1 MQRLKIA
8 QQIIIVLLF
17 AVLIPFVTIGLII
30 SNISQQSVRRELNY
44 SALEIS
50 RSIGENVESYL
61 KSCQDILNQA
71 ADAITF
77 IPYAADR
84 ADFLSEVEKKSNGIV
99 SLFVAENTSLLK
111 DSYTFDKETSR
122 IILHSPI
129 NDEYSL
135 VAELDAADM
144 QNAVSERYKDEK
156 RQIYILSQDD
166 SLIATNAIDAPEFER
181 LLKNLPQKKKLE
193 TSELFNKYK
202 NQPSAYYALENPR
215 WTVIVNT
222 TENITNATIDKARFR
237 IILSLLLAAFFIIA
251 MVGIYTF
258 YLYINIRQLFKGII
272 AISKGSYERKIHL
285 LKSAFTPH
293 EIVFLAKEFNYM
305 AKKIHQSYKDLSEK
319 NLELER
325 LNDFRT
331 NLVNAISHEF
341 RTPLT
346 SIVGYSSRLLR
357 HDITIDDDTRVKS
370 LKIIKQQA
378 QRLSRMVEDLLVV
391 PEIESFSIQ
400 LNKTEINLGEAIENS
415 VLYANSNNSK
425 FEIELSPDLKSVYAD
440 SDRLEQVL
448 VNLCDNAVK
457 YNRDN
462 EVIRVSAKNIS
473 GRPCVTII
481 NKTLPIPEDMK
492 GKLFDKFIRM
502 DSELTRTTRGTG
514 LGLYIVKGLCAAMD
528 IDIILESQDDYFNI
542 TLVFND
548 YVGRS

>member
-44 SALEIS
+44 SALEMS
-50 RSIGENVESYL
+50 RTIGENIQAYL
-61 KSCQDILNQA
+61 AYSQKKLDEVSS
-71 ADAITF
+71 AITF
-77 IPYAADR
+77 IPYATDR
-84 ADFLSEVEKKSNGIV
+84 ADYLTEIESKDKSFKNFEIVE
-99 SLFVAENTSLLK
+99 LK
-111 DSYTFDKETSR
+111 DVPKDDYLFNKNESSISLYSQ
-122 IILHSPI
+122 I
-129 NDEYSL
+129 NDEYAL
-135 VAELDAADM
+135 CAKLDVMYM
-144 QNAVSERYKDEK
+144 QNAVSERYKEEK
-156 RQIYILSQDD
+156 RQIYILSNDNA
-166 SLIATNAIDAPEFER
+166 LIATNAPNAPELSR
-181 LLKNLPQKKKLE
+181 LVNNLPSKRSVEKAD
-193 TSELFNKYK
+193 LFNKYK
-202 NQPSAYYALENPR
+202 NQPSAYYTLEKPS

-237 IILSLLLAAFFIIA
+237 IILALTLAAFFIIA
-251 MVGIYTF
+251 MVGFYTF

-305 AKKIHQSYKDLSEK
+305 AKKIHQSYHDLSEK
-319 NLELER
+319 NIELER
-325 LNDFRT
+325 LNEFRT

-357 HDITIDDDTRVKS
+357 HDIKIDEQTRIKS

-391 PEIESFSIQ
+391 PDIESFSIQ
-400 LNKTEINLGEAIENS
+400 LNKVEINLAEALENS
-415 VLYANSNNSK
+415 VLYANSNNSN
-425 FEIELSPDLKSVYAD
+425 FDVEISKDLKDVYAD

-448 VNLCDNAVK
+448 INLCDNAVK
-457 YNRDN
+457 YNQDD
-462 EVIRVSAKNIS
+462 EPIKIVAKNVN
-473 GRPCVTII
+473 GRPCVSIK
-481 NKTLPIPEDMK
+481 NKSLPIPDDMK
-492 GKLFDKFIRM
+492 EKLFDKFIRM
-502 DSELTRTTRGTG
+502 DCELTRTTRGTG

-528 IDIILESQDDYFNI
+528 IDLILDCDDNYFNI
-542 TLVFND
+542 MLVFND
-548 YVGRS
+548 YVE

>member
-44 SALEIS
+44 SALEMS
-50 RSIGENVESYL
+50 RTIGENIQAYL
-61 KSCQDILNQA
+61 AYSQKKLDELSS
-71 ADAITF
+71 AITL
-77 IPYAADR
+77 IPYATDR
-84 ADFLSEVEKKSNGIV
+84 ADYLTEIESKDKSFKNFEIVE
-99 SLFVAENTSLLK
+99 LK
-111 DSYTFDKETSR
+111 DVPKDDYLFNKNESSISLYSQ
-122 IILHSPI
+122 I
-129 NDEYSL
+129 NDEYAL
-135 VAELDAADM
+135 CAKLDVMYM
-144 QNAVSERYKDEK
+144 QNAVSERYKEEK
-156 RQIYILSQDD
+156 RQIYILSNDNA
-166 SLIATNAIDAPEFER
+166 LIATNAPNAPELSR
-181 LLKNLPQKKKLE
+181 LVNNLPSKRSVEKAD
-193 TSELFNKYK
+193 LFNKYK
-202 NQPSAYYALENPR
+202 NQPSAYYTLEKPS

-237 IILSLLLAAFFIIA
+237 IILALTLAAFFIIA
-251 MVGIYTF
+251 MVGFYTF

-305 AKKIHQSYKDLSEK
+305 AKKIHQSYHDLSEK
-319 NLELER
+319 NIELER
-325 LNDFRT
+325 LNEFRT

-357 HDITIDDDTRVKS
+357 HDIKIDEQTRIKS

-391 PEIESFSIQ
+391 PDIESFSIQ
-400 LNKTEINLGEAIENS
+400 LNKVEINLAEALENS
-415 VLYANSNNSK
+415 VLYANSNNSN
-425 FEIELSPDLKSVYAD
+425 FDVEISKDLKEVYAD

-448 VNLCDNAVK
+448 INLCDNAVK
-457 YNRDN
+457 YNQDD
-462 EVIRVSAKNIS
+462 EPIKIVAKNVN
-473 GRPCVTII
+473 GRPCVSIK
-481 NKTLPIPEDMK
+481 NKSLPIPDDMK
-492 GKLFDKFIRM
+492 EKLFDKFIRM
-502 DSELTRTTRGTG
+502 DCELTRTTRGTG

-528 IDIILESQDDYFNI
+528 IDLILDCDDNYFNI
-542 TLVFND
+542 MLVFND
-548 YVGRS
+548 YVE